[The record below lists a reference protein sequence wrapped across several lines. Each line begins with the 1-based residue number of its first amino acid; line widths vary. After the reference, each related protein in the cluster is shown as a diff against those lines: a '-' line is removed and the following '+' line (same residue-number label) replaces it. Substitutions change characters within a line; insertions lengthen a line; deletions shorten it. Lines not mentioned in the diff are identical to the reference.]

1 MVRLQPEPEDSQA
14 LATGKSRL
22 TGRLALMP
30 GIALACV
37 AAIAVL
43 LPPSAAFSQDTA
55 YTQGRLDR
63 LQRQIVDLSSR
74 LEQLKAQDQQLQ
86 QRLEAMRAKLEARLE
101 RLEKGNAPAKGKP
114 R

>member
-1 MVRLQPEPEDSQA
+1 MVRLQPEPEDPQA

-30 GIALACV
+30 GIALVCV
-37 AAIAVL
+37 TAIAVL
-43 LPPSAAFSQDTA
+43 LPPLAFSQDTA

-74 LEQLKAQDQQLQ
+74 LEQLKAEDQQLQ